1 MKIRTA
7 SLALILAAGALFAGE
22 HCDRKKGGPHG
33 EPPCMAKGD
42 TALCTTMKAGHE
54 LRKAVH
60 EARREYAKAIAEK
73 KDSAARRA
81 DLIAAMD
88 KQNAFEKDNVDAFA
102 KAKAEGDCCKKDKQ
116 CKKDG
121 KKKGK
126 GHHDKH
132 EQCPRDEK

>member
-60 EARREYAKAIAEK
+60 EARREYAKAVAEK

-88 KQNAFEKDNVDAFA
+88 KQYAFEKDNVDAFP
-102 KAKAEGDCCKKDKQ
+102 KAKPKGDCCKKDKQ
-116 CKKDG
+116 CKKG
-121 KKKGK
+121 EKKGK

>member
-22 HCDRKKGGPHG
+22 HCDRKKDGHPG

-60 EARREYAKAIAEK
+60 EARREYAKAVAEK

-88 KQNAFEKDNVDAFA
+88 KHHAFQKDNVDAM
-102 KAKAEGDCCKKDKQ
+102 AKAEQDCCKKDKQ
-116 CKKDG
+116 CKKG
-121 KKKGK
+121 EKKGK
-126 GHHDKH
+126 GHFDKH
-132 EQCPRDEK
+132 EQCPRGEK

>member
-22 HCDRKKGGPHG
+22 HCDRKQDGHPG

-60 EARREYAKAIAEK
+60 EARREYAKAVAEK

-88 KQNAFEKDNVDAFA
+88 KQYAFEKDNVDAFA
-102 KAKAEGDCCKKDKQ
+102 KAKPEGKCCKKG
-116 CKKDG
+116 KKDG
-121 KKKGK
+121 QKKGK